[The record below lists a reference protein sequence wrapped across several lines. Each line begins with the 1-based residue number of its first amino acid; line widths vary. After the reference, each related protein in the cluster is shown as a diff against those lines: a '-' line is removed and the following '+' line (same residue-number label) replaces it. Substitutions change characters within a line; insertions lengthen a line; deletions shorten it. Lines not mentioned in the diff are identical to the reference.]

1 MLASIAEALRYRR
14 AEPDWS
20 SPRSELNLG
29 LPGRSSLYNLPQ
41 KVALLNLAEFGLN
54 SLDDSRYD
62 QKLMSQEV
70 SEIRQAFGCLA
81 GDID

>member
-1 MLASIAEALRYRR
+1 V
-14 AEPDWS
+14 
-20 SPRSELNLG
+20 LNLG

-41 KVALLNLAEFGLN
+41 KVALLNLAEFVPN
-54 SLDDSRYD
+54 NPVDSSYD
-62 QKLMSQEV
+62 QKLLSQEV